1 MWSSSGP
8 SKVHIP
14 SVSICCQFLL
24 IESGEDKPF
33 EAKNREQAKQ
43 NIGIAPYPS
52 QVAAGVGDSTDEAL
66 LNKLTELEGYINNNN
81 PMRG

>member
-1 MWSSSGP
+1 MRNERDQNDALRRQMQGELDRLRSNP
-8 SKVHIP
+8 SQTGLP
-14 SVSICCQFLL
+14 PQ
-24 IESGEDKPF
+24 
-33 EAKNREQAKQ
+33 Q